1 MLASLAVTQ
10 RLLENLPQFMS
21 SFLRPILEDVSQVAV
36 VSSEELSPKAYASIQ
51 YRVKKIQ

>member
-1 MLASLAVTQ
+1 MLASLAVVQ